1 MDDIIRLAEAALK
14 RADALEDAGD
24 LDGAVQAMTKAIEL
38 EPNRMKYRARRGRLL
53 SMQENW
59 RAAIRDF
66 DSVLAVKESAPSILY
81 SRGRARFM
89 SADVDGAIAD
99 LERCISLEPGAADAW
114 AIIGDIH
121 RLRRNWEESISAYER
136 ARELEPNK
144 RAELG
149 DLILEMKEQIRALDN
164 GQLESS
170 VPQVRRYAPPCRDPE
185 YIRMQ
190 DELHEI
196 QQGRRDAVV
205 PYQRKRLR
213 SDDSET

>member
-14 RADALEDAGD
+14 RADALEDTGD
-24 LDGAVQAMTKAIEL
+24 LDGAVQAMTKAIQL

-59 RAAIRDF
+59 QAAIRDF

-89 SADVDGAIAD
+89 SAEFDGALAD
-99 LERCISLEPGAADAW
+99 LERCISLDPDAADAW

-136 ARELEPNK
+136 ARELEPDK
-144 RAELG
+144 RAELD
-149 DLILEMKEQIRALDN
+149 DLILEMKEQIRVLDN
-164 GQLESS
+164 GQLEPSLPRTYPS
-170 VPQVRRYAPPCRDPE
+170 PCRDPE
-185 YIRMQ
+185 HIRMR

-205 PYQRKRLR
+205 PYQRKRLQ
-213 SDDSET
+213 SDDPES